1 MTTALA
7 LSTGAELGA
16 CHATIAQHSKS
27 FALAAKLLPAA
38 ARDDAA
44 VVYAWCRR
52 ADDAIDL
59 APAAEQPDAL
69 ARLYDELAAIDAGAA
84 MPGVPR
90 AFAAVVGIR
99 QIPLAYPRA
108 LLDGMAMDV
117 ADTRYRTFDDLFAY
131 CYRVAGVVGL
141 IMCHVMG
148 VRDDRALVP
157 AVHLGI
163 GMQLTNVCRDVAEDW
178 DRGRLYLPDELLA
191 RHGVRGL
198 AAHLG
203 GPLPAFAHAAVR
215 ATVRELLDVA
225 DRYYASGVAGCRALP
240 WRAGFGV
247 RAAARIYRA
256 IGTRLR
262 RRDGDALAGRA
273 VVSKTAKLGH
283 VALAALGAL
292 AEAPARA
299 LARLRLGS
307 PRLPTRT
314 LELPDV
320 PLA

>member
-7 LSTGAELGA
+7 LTADAELGA
-16 CHATIAQHSKS
+16 CHASIAQHSKS

-59 APAAEQPDAL
+59 VPPAEQPDAL

-84 MPGVPR
+84 PPGVPR

-157 AVHLGI
+157 AGLGP
-163 GMQLTNVCRDVAEDW
+163 R
-178 DRGRLYLPDELLA
+178 
-191 RHGVRGL
+191 
-198 AAHLG
+198 
-203 GPLPAFAHAAVR
+203 PAV
-215 ATVRELLDVA
+215 
-225 DRYYASGVAGCRALP
+225 
-240 WRAGFGV
+240 
-247 RAAARIYRA
+247 
-256 IGTRLR
+256 
-262 RRDGDALAGRA
+262 
-273 VVSKTAKLGH
+273 
-283 VALAALGAL
+283 
-292 AEAPARA
+292 PARGA
-299 LARLRLGS
+299 AGPPRRARQ
-307 PRLPTRT
+307 PAT
-314 LELPDV
+314 

>member
-59 APAAEQPDAL
+59 APPADQPDAL

-299 LARLRLGS
+299 LARLQLGS

>member
-59 APAAEQPDAL
+59 APPADQPDAL

-191 RHGVRGL
+191 RHGVRG
-198 AAHLG
+198 
-203 GPLPAFAHAAVR
+203 PA
-215 ATVRELLDVA
+215 TT
-225 DRYYASGVAGCRALP
+225 P
-240 WRAGFGV
+240 
-247 RAAARIYRA
+247 
-256 IGTRLR
+256 
-262 RRDGDALAGRA
+262 
-273 VVSKTAKLGH
+273 
-283 VALAALGAL
+283 
-292 AEAPARA
+292 P
-299 LARLRLGS
+299 
-307 PRLPTRT
+307 
-314 LELPDV
+314 
-320 PLA
+320 

>member
-69 ARLYDELAAIDAGAA
+69 TRLYDELAAIDAGAA
-84 MPGVPR
+84 AAGVPR

-299 LARLRLGS
+299 LARLQLGS